1 VRVNGDL
8 PYESL
13 DDTRSFGAGQ
23 FAFQQHDPG
32 SKVEIRRIEVKD
44 CPTRPSN
51 CRIEGWAAQSGLPLD
66 VRWDRGW
73 SGTGGTTLRKDPK
86 TSFDPL
92 FFRL

>member
-32 SKVEIRRIEVKD
+32 SKVTIRKVEVM
-44 CPTRPSN
+44 
-51 CRIEGWAAQSGLPLD
+51 ELPE
-66 VRWDRGW
+66 
-73 SGTGGTTLRKDPK
+73 KK
-86 TSFDPL
+86 
-92 FFRL
+92 